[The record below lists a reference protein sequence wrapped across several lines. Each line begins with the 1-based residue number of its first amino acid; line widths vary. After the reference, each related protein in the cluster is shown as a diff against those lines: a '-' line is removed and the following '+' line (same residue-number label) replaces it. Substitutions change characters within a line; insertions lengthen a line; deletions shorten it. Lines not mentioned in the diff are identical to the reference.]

1 MKVKTSAAVGRLL
14 DWAVARSVNIEL
26 PGVAYLPPAELLPNY
41 LRVWSPSARYENG
54 GPLIELFG
62 VSTECFSPHDENVK
76 EWTATLDGEYRQ
88 HGPTIL
94 IAAMRSLAA
103 LHFGEE
109 IEVPRFL
116 SEEDI

>member
-1 MKVKTSAAVGRLL
+1 V
-14 DWAVARSVNIEL
+14 VA
-26 PGVAYLPPAELLPNY
+26 
-41 LRVWSPSARYENG
+41 SARYEHG